1 MGSTSKPNQPVK
13 WHQGWVTVGGKKHY
27 FRSLWEV
34 DYACYL
40 NILRKYKRIK
50 EWEYEPQTFWFE
62 KIKRGTRSYLPD
74 FRITDQDGSQY
85 FVEVKGYY
93 DKKNL
98 TKLRRMKKYYPE
110 VKLLM
115 VNREQIEEI
124 RMKFGSLL
132 KQQINNA

>member
-1 MGSTSKPNQPVK
+1 
-13 WHQGWVTVGGKKHY
+13 VTVGGKKHY
-27 FRSLWEV
+27 FRSWWEV

-93 DKKNL
+93 DKKSL

-132 KQQINNA
+132 KQQINN